1 MATHTK
7 TIGTTGRDYSTLQAW
22 EDDLDDGTNAANN
35 TTGYV
40 AGEDAVG
47 EVYADSTFTGSLVLT
62 GGDVVGLNS
71 VTLTVPVAERH
82 DGTAGTGAK
91 MTAGINIQEAGG
103 DEFVVEWIEIDLGG
117 SGGPAISTNSSAFTK
132 VPSIRNMLVHDQSGG
147 NSFVGFTQADAR
159 DCQVLN
165 SIFYDNVRNTSFVV
179 YGLALDSDRP
189 DGGCFNNTVY
199 NVANTGSGDAYGIS
213 INTDSANARARNN
226 ISMGTTSSTG
236 TPKDFN
242 FGGSTNLTSSN
253 NLSGDDTADDGGG
266 SNHQISKTIADQFVS
281 TVGGSEDLHL
291 KAGSDAIGNGFDLG
305 TTPSGVEIDING
317 RDRDAEGDVWDIG
330 SHQTFSVAAFQAA
343 WGSNATTIAGVASG
357 Q

>member
-1 MATHTK
+1 MPIHTK
-7 TIGTTGRDYSTLQAW
+7 TIGTVGRDYSTLQAW

-91 MTAGINIQEAGG
+91 MTAGINIQESGG

-117 SGGPAISTNSSAFTK
+117 GGGPAINTNSSAFTK

-147 NSFVGFTQADAR
+147 SSFVGFAYAAAR

-165 SIFYDNVRNTSFVV
+165 SIFYDNTRNTSLVV

-199 NVANTGSGDAYGIS
+199 NVANAGSGDAYGIS
-213 INTDSANARARNN
+213 INTIRRTPECEI
-226 ISMGTTSSTG
+226 ISRWVPHRVPVLQKISTLAA
-236 TPKDFN
+236 P
-242 FGGSTNLTSSN
+242 
-253 NLSGDDTADDGGG
+253 
-266 SNHQISKTIADQFVS
+266 QISRRRIIFPVTI
-281 TVGGSEDLHL
+281 
-291 KAGSDAIGNGFDLG
+291 
-305 TTPSGVEIDING
+305 
-317 RDRDAEGDVWDIG
+317 R
-330 SHQTFSVAAFQAA
+330 QTMVVARIIRLVKRLRTN
-343 WGSNATTIAGVASG
+343 SCPR
-357 Q
+357 